1 MKNTTKINAE
11 KKTRVLHG
19 YLCIH
24 RSPRDPML
32 IHIVCNHFARAAGK
46 LLRCECLF
54 LMRFFNYLARA
65 AATIF
70 KYVCLFPIR
79 ERFHKCP
86 LLLVTHDLIENS
98 GKETKTINAK
108 IRNFE
113 SRDRSFRGFSKLNES
128 LATWNLLNTLAIVQK
143 KNLTPT
149 P

>member
-11 KKTRVLHG
+11 NKTPVFYMG
-19 YLCIH
+19 IFVH

-70 KYVCLFPIR
+70 KYVCLFLIR
-79 ERFHKCP
+79 FLYRFARAAGKC
-86 LLLVTHDLIENS
+86 
-98 GKETKTINAK
+98 
-108 IRNFE
+108 FY
-113 SRDRSFRGFSKLNES
+113 
-128 LATWNLLNTLAIVQK
+128 
-143 KNLTPT
+143 
-149 P
+149 